1 MEQENQNK
9 IPQEVFDVYSD
20 QWVVLTEDKV
30 VAAGKSFEEVA
41 EKAEQMGLRDYSFFL
56 VPSATALFAPT
67 GA

>member
-9 IPQEVFDVYSD
+9 IPQEVFDEYSD

-41 EKAEQMGLRDYSFFL
+41 EKAEQVGLKDYSFFG
-56 VPSATALFAPT
+56 SSWI
-67 GA
+67 